1 MQAFDR
7 GWIYDATNDIKMK
20 KRILLVIAFLLV
32 AGGASAPEKRSFKR
46 FENDFQL
53 GSGLFLESGYRSN
66 EQNPGLVIRLSYGLD
81 LRFNEE
87 WSMMPEVGYRTGM
100 GDYAH
105 RSWAGND
112 PDYLDCYDFSL
123 TARYHMKTDAN
134 HYVLGLGPA
143 FSYVS
148 TSDTYYFDADPSH
161 PLAGKEKFNKYDIGL
176 KPSVSYLVGKHFQ
189 VGLEA
194 NIGLLNMRRQ
204 YPEYNKTGSTHLH
217 YLAVTCGVHF

>member
-1 MQAFDR
+1 
-7 GWIYDATNDIKMK
+7 MK

-32 AGGASAPEKRSFKR
+32 AGGASAQEKRSFKR

-87 WSMMPEVGYRTGM
+87 WSMMPEVGYRTG
-100 GDYAH
+100 
-105 RSWAGND
+105 SWAGND